1 MPEGEEAALAD
12 LPDDLLLQHF
22 REGDETSFEALFLRH
37 YDRVYGVLFRLMGT
51 RAEAE
56 DLAQEVFL
64 RLYRQAPRR
73 GENVAGWLYRT
84 AVNLGYNALR
94 ADRRRHR
101 REQAA
106 AHTEDHPAG
115 GPEEVAVQREV
126 QREVRAA
133 LATLS
138 ARSAGLLLLWQMGFR
153 HRELADIFG
162 IAPSSVGT
170 LLVRAQRAFERAYR
184 RRMAFGGGEDEETT
198 SA

>member
-1 MPEGEEAALAD
+1 MPEDEEAPLAA
-12 LPDDLLLQHF
+12 LPDALLLRRF
-22 REGDETSFEALFLRH
+22 REGDEASFEALFLRH

-56 DLAQEVFL
+56 DLVQEVFW

-94 ADRRRHR
+94 ADRRRQR

-106 AHTEDHPAG
+106 ARTEDHPAG
-115 GPEEVAVQREV
+115 PEEEAVRREV

-138 ARSAGLLLLWQMGFR
+138 TRAAGLLLLWQMGFSY
-153 HRELADIFG
+153 RELADIFG
-162 IAPSSVGT
+162 VAPSSVGK
-170 LLVRAQRAFERAYR
+170 LLARAQRAFEQAYR
-184 RRMAFGGGEDEETT
+184 RQAASGGGEDEGEA